1 MARLKRGLQ
10 VKELA
15 KTLGFSERI
24 ISLWEKRKAHPTWFW
39 MVRRLKEILP
49 ELVSLPPQLFY
60 PYFSENPQTI
70 AQAVKRNR
78 LLLDMS
84 QDEYAR
90 HLGAG
95 IHTIVERERGRIKS
109 AVTRSGKLICQGEF
123 QDS

>member
-39 MVRRLKEILP
+39 MVRRLKEAFP
-49 ELVSLPPQLFY
+49 ELALLPSQLFY
-60 PYFSENPQTI
+60 PYFPENPQTI
-70 AQAVKRNR
+70 AQAVKKER

-84 QDEYAR
+84 QSEYAR

-109 AVTRSGKLICQGEF
+109 AMTRSGKLICQGEF